1 MAHASRDAIHPA
13 ILAGHPFIDYP
24 DYSRSEDFTSWLTGY
39 ISRIQ
44 CSVGFRV
51 NETDKVR
58 DEVVRSIPGKLAVGS
73 ALDAYNRLSDDVKQN
88 YDQLVAKLT
97 EEFTDPKAKRKFNAR
112 SDYNIRK
119 KGQSLKDFAED
130 IKKDMTRYSY
140 SPAMVYTAAGDSIP
154 NPEREREGVRRF
166 IEGIRDEKGHE
177 DPEFKRHLSY
187 HLQDESEFTW
197 TNALDVASRFETID
211 DDDDAEQA
219 VKIKSREEDEEDTE
233 EEELGAMATK
243 TKSKSKHRDTLS
255 TIANLAYQNQA
266 RITNLEHGQERIA
279 AGLEEMN
286 ASLEEI
292 SAKLGLLFA
301 GNEEQQ
307 PQNGDQHH

>member
-1 MAHASRDAIHPA
+1 MAHARRDAVHPA

-140 SPAMVYTAAGDSIP
+140 SPAMVYTATGDSIP
-154 NPEREREGVRRF
+154 NPEREKEGVRRF
-166 IEGIRDEKGHE
+166 IEGIRDERGHE
-177 DPEFKRHLSY
+177 DPEFKRHLGY
-187 HLQDESEFTW
+187 HLQDESELTW
-197 TNALDVASRFETID
+197 ENALEVASRFESL
-211 DDDDAEQA
+211 DDDAAANHVIQ
-219 VKIKSREEDEEDTE
+219 IKSSEEDEEDTD

-255 TIANLAYQNQA
+255 TI
-266 RITNLEHGQERIA
+266 T
-279 AGLEEMN
+279 
-286 ASLEEI
+286 
-292 SAKLGLLFA
+292 
-301 GNEEQQ
+301 
-307 PQNGDQHH
+307 D

>member
-1 MAHASRDAIHPA
+1 MAHARRDAVHPA

-130 IKKDMTRYSY
+130 IKKDMARYSY
-140 SPAMVYTAAGDSIP
+140 LPATVYTATGSVVP
-154 NPEREREGVRRF
+154 NPEREQQGVRRF
-166 IEGIRDEKGHE
+166 IEGMRNEKGE
-177 DPEFKRHLSY
+177 VDEAFTRDLSY
-187 HLQDESEFTW
+187 RLQNPKELKWDY
-197 TNALDVASRFETID
+197 ALEVASRFEAADNDVEVRAIKNEFTDDLD
-211 DDDDAEQA
+211 DDSDDNDESEESEEEFEAAA
-219 VKIKSREEDEEDTE
+219 VKVR
-233 EEELGAMATK
+233 
-243 TKSKSKHRDTLS
+243 SKSKLRDRLS
-255 TIANLAYQNQA
+255 I
-266 RITNLEHGQERIA
+266 ILEQTECI
-279 AGLEEMN
+279 LV
-286 ASLEEI
+286 L
-292 SAKLGLLFA
+292 KK
-301 GNEEQQ
+301 NE
-307 PQNGDQHH
+307 